1 MTTNFEIWRQSL
13 NDKYGVSQNNQIINN
28 NIHDLRNMK
37 EEVHSKIKKIQEE
50 REKNLNILKKEI
62 NIRTEQYKLELND
75 LKKEVEEKIKQLNEN
90 KNKNQNPIKNSYLR
104 RNKRKYSEL
113 EN

>member
-1 MTTNFEIWRQSL
+1 
-13 NDKYGVSQNNQIINN
+13 
-28 NIHDLRNMK
+28 MK

-90 KNKNQNPIKNSYLR
+90 KNQNPIKNSYLR

>member
-13 NDKYGVSQNNQIINN
+13 NNKYGVSQNNQIINN
-28 NIHDLRNMK
+28 NIYDLRNMK
-37 EEVHSKIKKIQEE
+37 QEVHSKIKNIQEE
-50 REKNLNILKKEI
+50 REKNLNLLKKEI
-62 NIRTEQYKLELND
+62 NVRMEQYKLELND

-90 KNKNQNPIKNSYLR
+90 KNQNPIKNSYLR